1 MSRVSKIEKFFEKN
15 DWHIKYKCCEAR
27 KHIGGRSFYND
38 GTYLIDKYELRING
52 KKFEL
57 LVKVTGRH
65 LYWLLSDEKEIAA
78 SFNQSELLNY
88 FQSNCDMYG
97 NRIY

>member
-1 MSRVSKIEKFFEKN
+1 MSGVSKIEKFFNKN
-15 DWHIKYKCCEAR
+15 NWCMKYKCCEAR

-38 GTYLIDKYELRING
+38 GTYLIDKYELRIDG

-57 LVKVTGRH
+57 LAKVTGRP
-65 LYWLLSDEKEIAA
+65 LYWIISDGKELAV
-78 SFNQSELLNY
+78 SFNQSDLLQY
-88 FQSNCDMYG
+88 FQLNCDMYG